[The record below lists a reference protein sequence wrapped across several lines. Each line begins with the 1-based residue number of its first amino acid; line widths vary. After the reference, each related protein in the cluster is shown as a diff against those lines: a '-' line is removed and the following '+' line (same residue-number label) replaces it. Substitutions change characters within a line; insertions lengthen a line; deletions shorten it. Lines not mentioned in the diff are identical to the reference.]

1 MALRNALPNPLEWPG
16 QLSYDGENLYQW
28 FAAASVSLGSMGATA
43 MFALSML
50 TFAQLSFANFVY
62 ELTFPSSVPVVGG
75 VLVFPFLTLMGG
87 VVAVPIAFGM
97 INIATEKSGL
107 YDDANGMMVFSAL
120 TLIIAGTQTAFDF
133 SELLLSVLLSVGVV
147 YLGLYVARVV
157 NIGRRNIGSS
167 AN

>member
-1 MALRNALPNPLEWPG
+1 MALRNALPNPLELG
-16 QLSYDGENLYQW
+16 TQLSYDGENLYQW
-28 FAAASVSLGSMGATA
+28 FAAASLSVGSVGTFG
-43 MFALSML
+43 MFLLSML
-50 TFAQLSFANFVY
+50 SFAQLSFANFVY
-62 ELTFPSSVPVVGG
+62 DLTFPSSVPVVGG
-75 VLVFPFLTLMGG
+75 VLVFPFLTLVTG
-87 VVAVPIAFGM
+87 VLAVPVAFGV
-97 INIATEKSGL
+97 INIAAEKSVL

-120 TLIIAGTQTAFDF
+120 TLIFAGTQTAFDF